1 MQDLRSRIILEAIKV
16 GSSDTP
22 SLSFSTKAI
31 ASALEIKEFE
41 VFAYFPTKKAI
52 LEAARDFLYESQM
65 AYMLSLID
73 KKSSFDVFVDSAI
86 DYFLAHPEEV
96 FFLLNYLPGLAKAST
111 EASDLARYHER
122 MVYWGKKVLCF
133 FVLEDDEEY
142 FVLWSAMFR
151 SLLYAAANILRGE
164 AESNDAS
171 RTLLKELLHDGLH
184 SFFGAEVS

>member
-1 MQDLRSRIILEAIKV
+1 
-16 GSSDTP
+16 
-22 SLSFSTKAI
+22 
-31 ASALEIKEFE
+31 
-41 VFAYFPTKKAI
+41 
-52 LEAARDFLYESQM
+52 
-65 AYMLSLID
+65 
-73 KKSSFDVFVDSAI
+73 
-86 DYFLAHPEEV
+86 
-96 FFLLNYLPGLAKAST
+96 
-111 EASDLARYHER
+111 